1 MGASD
6 RSSGNAV
13 FSADESERV
22 DSVRSNLDKGSMRGR
37 PLDTHSPAS
46 RWPRLLEER
55 PSHRPSHRLSLRV
68 ESSGIEE
75 LVDGGGGALAFE
87 RSLTMGAMMRAHWA
101 LERSRAC
108 ACAATAAL
116 KGLWL
121 GCGCSRHSSK

>member
-13 FSADESERV
+13 FSADDSEWV
-22 DSVRSNLDKGSMRGR
+22 DSVRSNRGKGSMRGR
-37 PLDTHSPAS
+37 PLGIHSSGS
-46 RWPRLLEER
+46 RRSRSLEER
-55 PSHRPSHRLSLRV
+55 PSHRPSHRFSLRK
-68 ESSGIEE
+68 ESSGVEE

-87 RSLTMGAMMRAHWA
+87 SSSPLAMGAHWA
-101 LERSRAC
+101 RERIRAC

>member
-1 MGASD
+1 M
-6 RSSGNAV
+6 
-13 FSADESERV
+13 
-22 DSVRSNLDKGSMRGR
+22 
-37 PLDTHSPAS
+37 
-46 RWPRLLEER
+46 LEER